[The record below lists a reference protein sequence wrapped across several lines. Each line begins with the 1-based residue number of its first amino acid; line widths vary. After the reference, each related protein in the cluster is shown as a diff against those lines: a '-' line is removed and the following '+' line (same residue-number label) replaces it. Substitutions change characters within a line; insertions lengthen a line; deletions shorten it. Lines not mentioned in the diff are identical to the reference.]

1 MTFAPQNPQQKRVVE
16 THAELTVVLGG
27 AGVGKTTSALAAADA
42 HLERVA
48 ESKTFDRVLFL
59 SFSRSSVA
67 RIASRADEILGRRGS
82 QVDIMTFHSLA
93 FSVVRRFGSLVG
105 RGDAILVSPAREKL
119 VLAENEIG
127 YSKLIPLSL
136 EIAQA
141 APAVAEHLRTRW
153 GLVIVDEFQDTGDAQ
168 QDLLQLV
175 SRNSRVLLLGD
186 PNQCIYT
193 FLAADGV
200 RVERIH
206 EACSAAGA
214 ENTIVLP
221 ETSFRDPS
229 GVIPA
234 VANAIRERLFESEAV
249 STAIQDGRLVIRS
262 GISRADETS
271 NVTRTISELTSE
283 GMGVAVFTHHND
295 MLAALSD
302 ALEAEGIEHEVAGLS
317 DALAA
322 ALDAQAAMAQF
333 YTGDVDWEGV
343 LEALAVFLTSA
354 QRGRQVPHLARQ
366 VIDGSGSV
374 SLQDRL
380 NSLRTRLSNSTSVRD
395 VTEIAGTAHQ
405 ALGLPQKSGAW
416 QQAATLLSVMRM
428 RAARRGRGRT
438 DSRQLVAGMC
448 AQARE
453 ASYAALTD
461 SVLSPREVQLM
472 NLYQTKG
479 READATVVV
488 LREGDFMGY
497 ESEPFPNT
505 SRLLYVVFSRARQR
519 IVVLLVGDELH
530 ASVAPLIALSEL

>member
-1 MTFAPQNPQQKRVVE
+1 MSFSPQNPEQKQVVE
-16 THAELTVVLGG
+16 THAKLTVVLGG
-27 AGVGKTTSALAAADA
+27 AGVGKTTSALAAAHA

-48 ESKTFDRVLFL
+48 ESKPRDRVLFL

-93 FSVVRRFGSLVG
+93 FSAVRRFGSLVG
-105 RGDAILVSPAREKL
+105 HGDAILVSPAREKL
-119 VLAENEIG
+119 GLAENEIG
-127 YSKLIPLSL
+127 YSKLIPLL
-136 EIAQA
+136 LKIGQA

-153 GLVIVDEFQDTGDAQ
+153 GLIVVDEFQDTGNSQ
-168 QDLLQLV
+168 QELLQLI
-175 SRNSRVLLLGD
+175 SRDSRVLLLGD

-193 FLAADGV
+193 FLVTDGV

-206 EACSAAGA
+206 EACLAAGPG
-214 ENTIVLP
+214 NTIVLP
-221 ETSFRDPS
+221 ESSFRDPS

-234 VANAIRERLFESEAV
+234 VANAIRARLFESEAI
-249 STAIQDGRLVIRS
+249 STAIKKGRLVIRS
-262 GISRADETS
+262 GISGADETS
-271 NVTRTISELTSE
+271 SVTQTISELTSE

-302 ALEAEGIEHEVAGLS
+302 SLEAAGIEHEVAGLS

-322 ALDAQAAMAQF
+322 ALDAQTAMARF
-333 YTGDVDWEGV
+333 YIGDCGWGNV

-354 QRGRQVPHLARQ
+354 QRGPQVPALARQ
-366 VIDGSGSV
+366 VMNGSGPV
-374 SLQDRL
+374 SLQERL
-380 NSLRTRLSNSTSVRD
+380 AILRTRLSGAISVQE
-395 VTEIAGTAHQ
+395 VTEIAGTAHH

-416 QQAATLLSVMRM
+416 QQAGALLSLMRM
-428 RAARRGRGRT
+428 RAARAGRGRI
-438 DSRQLVAGMC
+438 DDRQLVAGMC
-448 AQARE
+448 VEARE
-453 ASYAALTD
+453 ATYAALTD
-461 SVLSPREVQLM
+461 AVTSPREVQLM

-488 LREGDFMGY
+488 LREGDFMGF

-519 IVVLLVGDELH
+519 IVVLLVGDKLH
-530 ASVAPLIALSEL
+530 ASVAPLAILSEL

>member
-1 MTFAPQNPQQKRVVE
+1 MTFAPRNPEQEQVVA
-16 THAELTVVLGG
+16 TQAELSVVLGG
-27 AGVGKTTSALAAADA
+27 AGVGKTTSALAAAYA

-48 ESKTFDRVLFL
+48 ESKPHDRVLFL

-67 RIASRADEILGRRGS
+67 RIATHAGEILGRRGS

-93 FSVVRRFGSLVG
+93 FSIVRRFGSLVG
-105 RGDAILVSPAREKL
+105 HGDAVLVSPAREKL
-119 VLAENEIG
+119 GLAQNEIG
-127 YSKLIPLSL
+127 YSKLIPLAL

-141 APAVAEHLRTRW
+141 TPTVAQHLRTRW

-175 SRNSRVLLLGD
+175 AQDSRLILLGD

-193 FLAADGV
+193 FLAEDGV
-200 RVERIH
+200 TVERID

-229 GVIPA
+229 GIIPA
-234 VANAIRERLFESEAV
+234 VANAIRQRLFDSEAI
-249 STAIQDGRLVIRS
+249 TNAIQDERLVIRN
-262 GISRADETS
+262 GIPLSDETS
-271 NVTRTISELTSE
+271 QVSRIVSELTSE
-283 GMGVAVFTHHND
+283 EMGVAVFTHHND

-302 ALEAEGIEHEVAGLS
+302 ALEADGIEHEVAGLS

-333 YTGDVDWEGV
+333 HTGGVTWENV
-343 LEALAVFLTSA
+343 LEAIAVFLTSA
-354 QRGRQVPHLARQ
+354 QRGRQAPPIAYQ
-366 VIDGSGSV
+366 VINGSGPTT
-374 SLQDRL
+374 LQDRL
-380 NSLRTRLSNSTSVRD
+380 SALRERLSEAASVRETIE
-395 VTEIAGTAHQ
+395 VAAAAHD

-416 QQAATLLSVMRM
+416 QQAATLLSVMHA
-428 RAARRGRGRT
+428 RATRT
-438 DSRQLVAGMC
+438 SSTRDDHQVVAAIC
-448 AQARE
+448 AEARE

-461 SVLSPREVQLM
+461 SALNPREVQLM

-497 ESEPFPNT
+497 ESEPFPTT
-505 SRLLYVVFSRARQR
+505 SRLLYVVFSRARQK
-519 IVVLLVGDELH
+519 IVVLLVGNRFH
-530 ASVAPLIALSEL
+530 AAVAPLNTLAAN